1 MTSRGASSIEKKDIP
16 GDESISNLLSSP
28 EKRSPSTLFQTLQP
42 FLAAADNC
50 RSGAINNNQKKANDL
65 AAPQPENKVKSGTA
79 YKALEATRPTTV
91 YPCVQALLICP
102 PTRASHPNEPPKPK
116 DLQLRLAIMEQ
127 HLATLIIDVVNLA
140 PELEDYINKKAARNP
155 HQAFIGTRTEP
166 GRGPWIS
173 KRALIDATRYVMA
186 PRLRNPAGWI
196 SAIAE
201 EIREWAENP
210 PLSATRRQEL
220 YEELA
225 KTKGSPIVIGKNGRD
240 GTPTAKGEQ
249 PLSSQA
255 PGTDRRTWSA
265 TIEELKTQFV
275 EQTPMHWNV
284 NTQLNSPQQLEELT
298 QSMEALNVEDMDVDN
313 L

>member
-1 MTSRGASSIEKKDIP
+1 MNALGHSLTSVTVAWDPKQLAVHTSQLVAVITKTIYDNEISPAVVTHLDAALKTLDFP
-16 GDESISNLLSSP
+16 NESIHIHWHQETSKAFTKDLELRGKDSSLKSSK
-28 EKRSPSTLFQTLQP
+28 EGGVWQ
-42 FLAAADNC
+42 
-50 RSGAINNNQKKANDL
+50 L

-255 PGTDRRTWSA
+255 PGRR
-265 TIEELKTQFV
+265 
-275 EQTPMHWNV
+275 
-284 NTQLNSPQQLEELT
+284 
-298 QSMEALNVEDMDVDN
+298 
-313 L
+313 

>member
-50 RSGAINNNQKKANDL
+50 RSGAINNNQKKANDVNRPAEEFEGGRSL
-65 AAPQPENKVKSGTA
+65 AASCS
-79 YKALEATRPTTV
+79 TTGK
-91 YPCVQALLICP
+91 QALLICP

-255 PGTDRRTWSA
+255 PGRR
-265 TIEELKTQFV
+265 
-275 EQTPMHWNV
+275 
-284 NTQLNSPQQLEELT
+284 
-298 QSMEALNVEDMDVDN
+298 
-313 L
+313 